1 MSRPDFTPL
10 ETPQGPIHT
19 LGRRGTSIYR
29 VGYAPNPWEWTPWEY
44 ATDGRFAGRW
54 DDPDGVWRT
63 LYCGISAL
71 ACYLEVCAFARPS
84 AQLIAELDD
93 IVADDEDEAYPTV
106 PPGHLPRSWCEPRMV
121 GHGTM
126 TGRFALP
133 ADPQTLAT
141 LRSVFRPLAI
151 RLGLDDLD
159 TAALR
164 DGRPRALTQA
174 ISRWIYT
181 LTVAGTAAVAGIE
194 FDSRHGDRLHMWA
207 LYERVG
213 DAAVSSHIQIVEHS
227 PIDHTDSELSQ
238 ALTLL
243 GVEWT
248 FD

>member
-1 MSRPDFTPL
+1 
-10 ETPQGPIHT
+10 
-19 LGRRGTSIYR
+19 
-29 VGYAPNPWEWTPWEY
+29 
-44 ATDGRFAGRW
+44 
-54 DDPDGVWRT
+54 
-63 LYCGISAL
+63 
-71 ACYLEVCAFARPS
+71 
-84 AQLIAELDD
+84 
-93 IVADDEDEAYPTV
+93 
-106 PPGHLPRSWCEPRMV
+106 MV
-121 GHGTM
+121 GRGTM

-133 ADPQTLAT
+133 ADPRTLAT
-141 LRSVFRPLAI
+141 LRSLFRPLAL

-213 DAAVSSHIQIVEHS
+213 DPAVSSHIQIVEHS

-238 ALTLL
+238 ALALL
-243 GVEWT
+243 GVEWA